1 MKEECT
7 EMFLTWE
14 SLKSIIDNN
23 IDFLKCDEFSTSSS
37 LKLHDAL
44 LGISNQSNQA
54 RILYE
59 EIESFC
65 KKYDVDENIQANGY
79 RSFLKIFDSA
89 INHVFKTLKY
99 YTENRSKL
107 FFRRSHY
114 IK

>member
-1 MKEECT
+1 MNKEECT
-7 EMFLTWE
+7 ENFLTWE
-14 SLKSIIDNN
+14 SVKSLIDNN
-23 IDFLKCDEFSTSSS
+23 IDFLKSDESSS
-37 LKLHDAL
+37 LKLHDAF
-44 LGISNQSNQA
+44 LGITNQLNEA

-65 KKYDVDENIQANGY
+65 KTYDVDENIQANGY

-107 FFRRSHY
+107 FFRRNHY